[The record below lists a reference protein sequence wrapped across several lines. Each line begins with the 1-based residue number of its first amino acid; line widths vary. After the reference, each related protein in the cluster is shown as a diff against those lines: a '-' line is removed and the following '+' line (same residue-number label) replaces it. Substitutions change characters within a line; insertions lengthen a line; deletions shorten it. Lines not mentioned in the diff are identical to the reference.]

1 MGFSLT
7 LFLILVS
14 LPAILA
20 QELNFAKIVV
30 DGTTEIAETDD
41 TYICATID
49 WWPSDYC
56 RYGSCTWQNASAI
69 TMDLS
74 NPLLAKTI
82 QAFKHLRLRVGG
94 SPEDQLIYNVGNPG
108 NPCHPFQQMRK
119 GLFGL
124 TKGCLSMSR
133 WDELN
138 QFFSKTGAVVTF
150 GLNALNGR
158 HNQGIL
164 WLGDWDPSNAEALI
178 KYTIS
183 KGYHIDSWEF
193 GNELSGGGIGARVEA
208 AQYAKDLII
217 LKRIMTELYWKSSF
231 KPKLVAPGGFYDK
244 NWFNTLLQDSGSGV
258 VNIVTYHIYNL
269 GPANDRNLVNKI
281 LDPSHLSNSILG
293 TFTDV
298 EQTVQ
303 EHGPWASIWVG
314 ESGGAFGGGAPNV
327 SDRFVNSFWYLDQ
340 LGMAAKHNTKV
351 YCRQTLVGGNYALL
365 NRTTFEPNPDYYSAL
380 LWHRL
385 MGTGVLEVDTD
396 ASPELRIYGHCSKGR
411 TGVTLLLLNLSKQ
424 SEFVITVYN
433 RVNVNMQGK
442 KGILLQR
449 SSTFGHKQTN
459 SRDKKEKASDGLS
472 YREEYHLTPKDGDI
486 QSQTSVLNGNPLN
499 VTNGELPTLHPVLN
513 DDNSPI
519 YISPLSIAFI
529 VIPSFE
535 APACA

>member
-1 MGFSLT
+1 MDWF
-7 LFLILVS
+7 F
-14 LPAILA
+14 
-20 QELNFAKIVV
+20 QE
-30 DGTTEIAETDD
+30 
-41 TYICATID
+41 
-49 WWPSDYC
+49 
-56 RYGSCTWQNASAI
+56 
-69 TMDLS
+69 LS

-82 QAFKHLRLRVGG
+82 QAFKRLRIRVGG
-94 SPEDQLIYNVGNPG
+94 SPEDQVIYDVGNPG
-108 NPCHPFQQMRK
+108 KPCHPFQRK
-119 GLFGL
+119 GNGLFGY
-124 TKGCLSMSR
+124 TTGCLSMSR

-193 GNELSGGGIGARVEA
+193 GNELSGSGIGARVEA

-217 LKRIMTELYWKSSF
+217 LKKIMNELYWKSSF

-244 NWFNTLLQDSGSGV
+244 NWFNRLLQDSGSGV

-351 YCRQTLVGGNYALL
+351 YCRQSLVGGNYALL

-396 ASPELRIYGHCSKGR
+396 ASPELRIYAHCSKGR
-411 TGVTLLLLNLSKQ
+411 GGVTLLLLNLSKQ
-424 SEFVITVYN
+424 SEFIITVYN

-442 KGILLQR
+442 KSILLKR
-449 SSTFGHKQTN
+449 SSKFGHKQKN
-459 SRDKKEKASDGLS
+459 SRDKKKKASDGLS

-499 VTNGELPTLHPVLN
+499 VTNGELPILHPVLN

-519 YISPLSIAFI
+519 YILPLSIAFI
-529 VIPSFE
+529 VIPNFE